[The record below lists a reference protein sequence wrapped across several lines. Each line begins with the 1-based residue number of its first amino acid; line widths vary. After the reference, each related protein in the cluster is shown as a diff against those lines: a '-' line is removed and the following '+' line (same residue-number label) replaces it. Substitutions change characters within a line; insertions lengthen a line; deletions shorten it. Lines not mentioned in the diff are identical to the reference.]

1 MSLFDK
7 TIQRMEQEV
16 RDLKTSHQ
24 IAVGSLTF
32 YRESGS
38 TTTPSSGQISEPIYI
53 RITVKSGERAYPF
66 VQIHWSDDTNSKLIV
81 GETVFGYA
89 DNGNIVEIATVGRQ
103 ATKYNVIATSTSAF
117 DLIVKNYEPSD
128 WQGPN
133 PPE

>member
-38 TTTPSSGQISEPIYI
+38 TTTPSSGQIVEPIYI

-66 VQIHWSDDTNSKLIV
+66 VQIHWSDDTNTKLEI
-81 GETVFGYA
+81 GDTAFGYA
-89 DNGNIVEIATVGRQ
+89 DDGKIVEIAHAGR
-103 ATKYNVIATSTSAF
+103 ASTKYNVIATSTSAF
-117 DLIVKNYEPSD
+117 DLIVKNYVPSD

>member
-32 YRESGS
+32 YREAGS
-38 TTTPSSGQISEPIYI
+38 TTTPSSGYITEPIYI

-66 VQIHWSDDTNSKLIV
+66 AQLHISEANNTAEISGQQI
-81 GETVFGYA
+81 FGYA
-89 DNGNIVEIATVGRQ
+89 DDGNILELVRLVRSNKT
-103 ATKYNVIATSTSAF
+103 YNVIATSTSAF
-117 DLIVKNYEPSD
+117 DLIVKNYVPSD

-133 PPE
+133 PPQ